1 MDKSVLLRDLF
12 HRRWAMPALAMLSR
26 LRGAKFV
33 TLHRELGA
41 SVGSMRQAVDSLV
54 SAGLVMKNPGY
65 GHPMRPE
72 YVLTVRGQAVGACC
86 RDLWASLSSLSACEV
101 ALAKW
106 SMPVVF
112 ALSDNAL
119 RFGEIRALCPGVT
132 DRALT
137 QSLKTLASGGLL
149 ERSVEDTYPP
159 TVLYRVSD
167 DARRLL
173 AHLASLAEALL
184 VCNNPYRSG

>member
-1 MDKSVLLRDLF
+1 MEKSVALRDLF
-12 HRRWAMPALAMLSR
+12 HRRWAMPALAVLSR

-41 SVGSMRQAVDSLV
+41 SVGSMRQAVDSLI
-54 SAGLVMKNPGY
+54 STGLVMKNPGY

-72 YVLTVRGQAVGACC
+72 YVLTERGVAVGESC
-86 RDLWASLSSLSACEV
+86 RDLWSALSSLSACEV
-101 ALAKW
+101 ALGKW

-112 ALSDNAL
+112 ALGDRKL
-119 RFGEIRALCPGVT
+119 RFGEIRSLCPAVT

-137 QSLKTLASGGLL
+137 QSLKALAVSGLV

-159 TVLYRVSD
+159 TVSYRVAR

-173 AHLASLAEALL
+173 PDLASLSEALL
-184 VCNNPYRSG
+184 VPS

>member
-1 MDKSVLLRDLF
+1 MEESVALRDLF
-12 HRRWAMPALAMLSR
+12 HRRWAMPALALLSR

-41 SVGSMRQAVDSLV
+41 SVGSMRQAVDSLIE
-54 SAGLVMKNPGY
+54 AGWVMKNPGY
-65 GHPMRPE
+65 GHPLRPE
-72 YVLTVRGQAVGACC
+72 YILTDRGQNVGDCC

-112 ALSDNAL
+112 ALSDREL
-119 RFGEIRALCPGVT
+119 RFGEIRALCPAVT

-137 QSLKTLASGGLL
+137 QSLKTLAATGLV

-159 TVLYRVSD
+159 TVSYRVSA

-173 AHLASLAEALL
+173 PHLESLTEALTL
-184 VCNNPYRSG
+184 TN